1 MVAGNNQQLGIDLL
15 LLEGR
20 ADGPIHVQIPDTKYD
35 LYILPRISLK
45 DYRDHNKM
53 NLAGIYFVLGDLG
66 GEDENL
72 YIGKAAV
79 RKNNDG
85 AIKHVL
91 ENIRNGKHLFCRRG
105 VLLVAPPE
113 DFSATELGLLEDTF
127 ITLAREANRTNM
139 SNATG
144 AHAGK
149 VREHLKNRI
158 SMIVSNTRLMLA
170 TLGMMILEPL
180 APKDD
185 QFDVTLGQSEEAPV
199 ESRGQIRDV
208 SPEFYS
214 HRRLTNHATLVRI
227 GNEWVLK
234 KGSWLRRAK
243 VDQVAKMRQRHIKS
257 ISGDVTSAD
266 ISFPSPN
273 QAGFFVNGNS
283 ANARVFWRDKDGKTL
298 GEYLDNGEI

>member
-1 MVAGNNQQLGIDLL
+1 MMAGNYQQLGIDLL

-35 LYILPRISLK
+35 LYILPAASLK

-53 NLAGIYFVLGDLG
+53 NLAGVYFVLGDLG
-66 GEDENL
+66 GDEENL

-91 ENIRNGKHLFCRRG
+91 ENMRNGKHLFCRRV

-113 DFSATELGLLEDTF
+113 EFSATELGLLEDTI
-127 ITLAREANRTNM
+127 ITLAREAKRANM

-158 SMIVSNTRLMLA
+158 GMIVSNTRLMLA
-170 TLGMMILEPL
+170 TLGIMVLEPL
-180 APKDD
+180 VPKDD

-199 ESRGQIRDV
+199 ESRGPIRDV

-214 HRRLTNHATLVRI
+214 HRRTVKRATLVRS

-234 KGSWLRRAK
+234 KGSWLLGAK
-243 VDQVAKMRQRHIKS
+243 VDQVAKMRQSRAKS
-257 ISGDVTSAD
+257 IAGDVTSAD
-266 ISFPSPN
+266 ISFLSPN
-273 QAGFFVNGNS
+273 QAGVFVKGNS